1 MALARGADAHE
12 SERMTAA
19 LTATS
24 IIGVLI
30 AGAILYLVRR
40 DHLHGSY
47 ALWWLAVAG
56 AALLLSVFPQA
67 IDWLGRAT
75 GIAYAPVLPIIVA
88 IGMILLRMLKMDI
101 DRSRS
106 ERQLRRLTQKIGI
119 LEQELSAAKRGG
131 ASDAAAAR
139 PKTAQVIP
147 LPKSGDT

>member
-1 MALARGADAHE
+1 MALARGADALG
-12 SERMTAA
+12 SGRLTAA
-19 LTATS
+19 LTTTS

-56 AALLLSVFPQA
+56 AALLLSVFPQV

-119 LEQELSAAKRGG
+119 LEQELSAAKRG
-131 ASDAAAAR
+131 ATSEAATAR

-147 LPKSGDT
+147 LPKSGDA